1 MIEFTRLFL
10 VNNMFT
16 ILLLVM
22 FAGFFAIISKKVRLV
37 IISLFL
43 ILTASYGLLVVNK
56 YTHAFVWFHDAV
68 FASMK
73 ISFAIIGEINTLL
86 YETRYLLR
94 YMCFG
99 FYISSRMLIMLI
111 LNHKYLDLVIDYVDY
126 NFDCEFKYIDNV
138 DTSYEFVSKGN
149 VLDSFVVLRL

>member
-37 IISLFL
+37 IISFLF

-73 ISFAIIGEINTLL
+73 ISFAIINEINSVL
-86 YETRYLLR
+86 YEIRNALRYLSFAFYLSSKVINVFI
-94 YMCFG
+94 YNPNMLG
-99 FYISSRMLIMLI
+99 F
-111 LNHKYLDLVIDYVDY
+111 VIDFNLY
-126 NFDCEFKYIDNV
+126 NIHCDVEYINNEDV
-138 DTSYEFVSKGN
+138 SYEFINEEN
-149 VLDSFVVLRL
+149 VFNKFAVLRL

>member
-73 ISFAIIGEINTLL
+73 ISFAIIEEINSVL
-86 YETRYLLR
+86 YETRSILKYLS
-94 YMCFG
+94 FS
-99 FYISSRMLIMLI
+99 FYISSQMIAILVSNHSLI
-111 LNHKYLDLVIDYVDY
+111 DVVINFVDFSFDY
-126 NFDCEFKYIDNV
+126 EMEYIDNEN
-138 DTSYEFVSKGN
+138 TNYEFINEEN
-149 VLDSFVVLRL
+149 VFNKFAILRL